1 MKYYL
6 AYGSNLNKEQMKHRC
21 PDAEAVGHSVIEGYR
36 LVFRRGY
43 LTVEEAEGQHVPVG
57 IWRITAADEKAL
69 DRYEGYPKFYR
80 KETFPMRFEGSFRV
94 DVPCL
99 IYIMQDGYPIQQ
111 PSDSYFYTVYTGYKH
126 FGITDREPLIAAY
139 EEAKW
144 GNEHEEG

>member
-21 PDAEAVGHSVIEGYR
+21 PEAVPVGHSVIEGYR

-43 LTVEEAEGQHVPVG
+43 LTVEEADGQHVPVG
-57 IWRITAADEKAL
+57 VWRITKDDEKAL
-69 DRYEGYPKFYR
+69 DRYEGYPRFYY
-80 KETFPMRFEGSFRV
+80 KDSFPMRFDGSIKV

-99 IYIMQDGYPIQQ
+99 IYIMQDGHPIRK
-111 PSDSYFYTVYTGYKH
+111 PTDEYFYTVYEGYKD
-126 FGITDREPLIAAY
+126 FGITDREPLIRAY

-144 GNEHEEG
+144 GL